1 MNSTWPRLGASTSE
15 KKRSLAEITRPEL
28 SIRDYV
34 ALLRRRKWIIIVA
47 VIAAPAAAYAFSAR
61 QPAVYQATATVAT
74 KEGNLAATVSGI
86 QDNSFYADPN
96 RLAATQIALAE
107 TPAVAKAVLRRA
119 GIKNGDP
126 AALIGSTI
134 ITAAP
139 SADILFFTVTNHE
152 GARAVLLANSYARQ
166 YTVFRHH
173 QDTQAYLQARN
184 DILTRAA
191 ELNAEGRHAYAN
203 SLNDKAQQLQTFA
216 ELETANA
223 VVATLAQG
231 GVQTAPRPKRDAGFG
246 LALGIVL
253 GIGLAFLRDALDT
266 RLRGPE
272 DIARRT
278 GLVLL
283 ARIPEPPRRLQRDDE
298 LVLFKQQSSREAEA
312 FRVLRTNID
321 FASVDTRAHR
331 LMITSALEREGK
343 STTISNLAVVEARSG
358 KRVVLIDLDLRRPRL
373 DKFFKLAGQPGLTS
387 VILGHSTL
395 EEATARVAL
404 GAVNDEANVGTNG
417 SGNGRAPIEGI
428 LDVIPSGPIPPD
440 PGEFISTAALSR
452 VLDTLAERYDLVLI
466 DSPPL
471 LRVGDGLTLAAK
483 VDALV
488 VVTRLPALRRPI
500 VNELRRVLD
509 ACPTRALGFVV
520 TGTKAAEGYGQGYY
534 YDYNRKRSRSTPEP
548 VS

>member
-1 MNSTWPRLGASTSE
+1 
-15 KKRSLAEITRPEL
+15 LAEIARPEL

-34 ALLRRRKWIIIVA
+34 ALLRRRKWIII
-47 VIAAPAAAYAFSAR
+47 IAIVVAPAAAYAFAAR

-107 TPAVAKAVLRRA
+107 TPAVAKSVLNRA

-126 AALIGSTI
+126 NALLGSTTI
-134 ITAAP
+134 SADP
-139 SADILFFTVTNHE
+139 NADILYFTITDNDRQ
-152 GARAVLLANSYARQ
+152 RAALLANAYARQ
-166 YTVFRHH
+166 YTVFRHR

-191 ELNAEGRHAYAN
+191 ELDAQGRHVYAN
-203 SLNDKAQQLQTFA
+203 SLNSKAQQLQTFA
-216 ELETANA
+216 ELETSNA
-223 VVATLAQG
+223 VVANVAEGAGQI
-231 GVQTAPRPKRDAGFG
+231 APRPKREAGFG

-253 GIGLAFLRDALDT
+253 GLGLAFLRDALDT

-272 DIARRT
+272 DVARRT
-278 GLVLL
+278 GLILL
-283 ARIPEPPRRLQRDDE
+283 ARIPEPPRKLQREED
-298 LVLFKQQSSREAEA
+298 LVLFKQPSSREAEA

-321 FASVDTRAHR
+321 FASIDEKAHT
-331 LMITSALEREGK
+331 LMITSALEKEGK
-343 STTISNLAVVEARSG
+343 STTISNLAVVEARAG
-358 KRVVLIDLDLRRPRL
+358 KRVVLIDLDLRRPRI
-373 DKFFKLAGQPGLTS
+373 DKFFKLTDQPGLTS
-387 VILGHSTL
+387 VILGHSSL
-395 EEATARVAL
+395 DEATAHIAL
-404 GAVNDEANVGTNG
+404 GATSDDTVSASTNG
-417 SGNGRAPIEGI
+417 AGNNAHAPIEGI

-483 VDALV
+483 VDALI
-488 VVTRLPALRRPI
+488 VVTRLPTLRRPI

-509 ACPTRALGFVV
+509 TCPTRALGFVI
-520 TGTKAAEGYGQGYY
+520 TGAAKADQGYGQGYY
-534 YDYNRKRSRSTPEP
+534 YDYNQRRSRSTPEP
-548 VS
+548 VA